1 MLLGTYGDVF
11 IINKVCFLY
20 MFYLPADA
28 AALSVK
34 SNMNIANTVC
44 DLQRVC
50 VCVCVCLSV
59 SVCLC
64 VCVQRAAICAI
75 SIYLCHP

>member
-34 SNMNIANTVC
+34 SNMNIANTVF

-50 VCVCVCLSV
+50 VCVCVCLPV